1 MRFGWVEGAALAAAL
16 ALAGCGGGGEPR
28 DPGAEA
34 AAFFLES
41 NGRSEEVTTLP
52 SGLQYRVVQS
62 GPEGGASPDGNDLVR
77 VNYEGALV
85 DGTVFDSSFD
95 RGAPYVTTP
104 EQVIPGWTEALQL
117 MSVGDEWIIYVPP
130 ELGYGAAGDPPTIP
144 RNAVLIFRLQ
154 LLDVAKTPGG
164 EVSARG

>member
-16 ALAGCGGGGEPR
+16 ALAGCGGGEEAR
-28 DPGAEA
+28 DPEAAA
-34 AAFFLES
+34 AAFFMES
-41 NGRSEEVTTLP
+41 NARAEGVVTLP
-52 SGLQYRVVQS
+52 SGLQYKVIQS
-62 GPEGGASPDGNDLVR
+62 GPEGGDHPDGNDLVR
-77 VNYEGALV
+77 VNYEGALA

-104 EQVIPGWTEALQL
+104 EQVIPAWTEALQL

-130 ELGYGAAGDPPTIP
+130 ELGYGAQGDPPTIP

-154 LLDVAKTPGG
+154 LLDLARTPGG

>member
-16 ALAGCGGGGEPR
+16 ALAGCGGGEPR
-28 DPGAEA
+28 DPEAEA
-34 AAFFLES
+34 AAFFMES
-41 NGRSEEVTTLP
+41 NARADDVVTLP
-52 SGLQYRVVQS
+52 SGLQYKVIQS
-62 GPEGGASPDGNDLVR
+62 GPEGGERPDANDLVR

-104 EQVIPGWTEALQL
+104 EQVVPAWTEALQL

-164 EVSARG
+164 ETVARG